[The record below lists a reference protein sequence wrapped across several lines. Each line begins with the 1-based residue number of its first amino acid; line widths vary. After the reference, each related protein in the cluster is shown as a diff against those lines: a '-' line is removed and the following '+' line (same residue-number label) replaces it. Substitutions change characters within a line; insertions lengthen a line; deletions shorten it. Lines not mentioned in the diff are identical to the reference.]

1 MIKNIIFDI
10 GNVLAA
16 FDWEG
21 NLKKFGFSDEEY
33 EAIADAVYRSEDWN
47 EMDRGVMT
55 TEEVIRRFCDKIPQY
70 EKDVRR
76 VISAYSGT
84 IRQYPYTKK
93 LIRTLKEKGY
103 RVYYLS
109 NYGEYAVQKTKK
121 ELDFTELMDGGLF
134 SYEVKMVKPNRWL
147 FAELMRRYQLKPEEC
162 LFFDDNPK
170 NAEAACEIGMKGIPF
185 CGYETA
191 LCDLKKLG
199 IELNNILVR
208 SN

>member
-1 MIKNIIFDI
+1 MDMIKNIIFDI

-21 NLKKFGFSDEEY
+21 NLEKFGFSKEEY
-33 EAIADAVYRSEDWN
+33 EAIADAVYRSSDWN

-55 TEEVIRRFCDKIPQY
+55 TEEVIRRFCAKIPQY
-70 EKDVRR
+70 EADVRR
-76 VISAYSGT
+76 VIGAYSGT

-103 RVYYLS
+103 HVYYLS
-109 NYGEYAVQKTKK
+109 NYGEYAVQETKK

-147 FAELMRRYQLKPEEC
+147 FAELMRRYDLKAEEC
-162 LFFDDNPK
+162 AFFDDNPK
-170 NAEAACEIGMKGIPF
+170 NAQAASEIGMTGITF
-185 CGYETA
+185 RGYEDA
-191 LCDLKKLG
+191 ICQLEKYGVVL
-199 IELNNILVR
+199 
-208 SN
+208 

>member
-21 NLKKFGFSDEEY
+21 NLRSFHLPEEEY
-33 EAIADAVYRSEDWN
+33 EAIADAVYRSSDWN

-55 TEEVIRRFCDKIPQY
+55 TEGVIRRFCAKIPQY
-70 EKDVRR
+70 EADIRKA
-76 VISAYSGT
+76 IGLYSNT

-93 LIRTLKEKGY
+93 LIKTLKEKGY
-103 RVYYLS
+103 QVYYLS
-109 NYGEYAVQKTKK
+109 NYGEYALQETKK

-147 FAELMRRYQLKPEEC
+147 FAELMERYHLKAEEC
-162 LFFDDNPK
+162 IFFDDNPK
-170 NAEAACEIGMKGIPF
+170 NAQAACEIGMTGITF
-185 CGYETA
+185 CGYEDA
-191 LCDLKKLG
+191 LHKLENCG
-199 IELNNILVR
+199 VL
-208 SN
+208 